1 MGRRAKHV
9 VLTAR
14 VFRDKMAAYL
24 VLRLRKIVDVFPNGL
39 REFQYQGAWFCRTMV
54 LSENRSLES
63 ILQAFISNGQPED
76 SSVTPNSKP
85 RTHAAYWVVSLALA
99 AVFLYY
105 SLRGID
111 WRQVWGTLRGAQPPL
126 VAAAAGLSCL
136 ALFLR
141 SFRWRVLLSAQ
152 GQVSVAQAFWATA
165 AGYLGNN
172 VLPARAGEVIRS
184 LMISSSSGMSR
195 TFVLTTALS
204 ERMVDAIALIT
215 ISAVVLLIVPLQA
228 GWMMKAARPFALLG
242 LVGVA
247 AIALLPMF
255 ETFWFRLLGRLPVP
269 ERLRGA
275 VEGILRQVLQGIRS
289 FHDAGRLASFLLL
302 TAVIWLLDALV
313 TVTLARSLGII
324 IPLPVA
330 FLLVAGLGLG
340 SALPSTPGYVGVYQ
354 FVAVKVLTPFGLTNS
369 QAIAYIFL
377 FQAMNYA
384 VILFWGLLGLAQ
396 RRAAGAAGE
405 PVTVRLGSE

>member
-1 MGRRAKHV
+1 M
-9 VLTAR
+9 
-14 VFRDKMAAYL
+14 
-24 VLRLRKIVDVFPNGL
+24 
-39 REFQYQGAWFCRTMV
+39 E
-54 LSENRSLES
+54 ES
-63 ILQAFISNGQPED
+63 ISTGQPEE
-76 SSVTPNSKP
+76 SSAASTANRP
-85 RTHAAYWVVSLALA
+85 RTHAAYWVISLALA

-105 SLRGID
+105 SLRGIE

-126 VAAAAGLSCL
+126 VGGAAALSCL

-152 GQVSVAQAFWATA
+152 GKVSIAQAFWATA

-184 LMISSSSGMSR
+184 LMISASSGMSR

-204 ERMVDAIALIT
+204 ERLVDAIALIT

-228 GWMMKAARPFALLG
+228 GWMMKAARPFAVLG
-242 LVGVA
+242 LGGVA

-255 ETFWFRLLGRLPVP
+255 EKFWFRVLDALPVP
-269 ERLRGA
+269 QRLRGA

-289 FHDAGRLASFLLL
+289 FHDAGRLVSFLLL

-313 TVTLARSLGII
+313 TVTLARSLSIA

-354 FVAVKVLTPFGLTNS
+354 FVAVRILTPFGLTNS

-396 RRAAGAAGE
+396 RRAAKANTAPMAVGLS
-405 PVTVRLGSE
+405 PD